1 MIIMENMTLEKI
13 KSNYKQAVITCA
25 WFVAGGYR
33 QMIFGMVDF
42 IPKFLGDEQGIA
54 EQGIKVKDRRM
65 YHVRHVTSVE
75 EGYRWY
81 SGAIETGAVEMPWD
95 DPSKRIALCGENETF
110 GMVESAQFPTTRY
123 NDTAPFRTKLWSGA
137 QMHHFMPA
145 TLSGELEKFI
155 ASDTSVANWLEE
167 RLLWSI
173 DKHSE
178 YLGSMDFVLP
188 NPYFCR
194 CHVRLNHPNGG
205 ASESVAVQLDRDC
218 EDKNLSIY
226 LQTRTLGEYGNVDVK
241 RLPLADN
248 VLFPA
253 SRVVDAL
260 GYVIVDETGQVLDRQ
275 DYTSFLRQINV
286 SLFCQDPSRPVKSR
300 DGSIQVISQAVRESI
315 QIGDDK
321 NIPELKL
328 HNKICDIR
336 QSREDENQGRDQH
349 FYYRDGGAAEAFLR
363 KIVLSAYEKL
373 TIIDPYFSLSS
384 IKMFLSTLN
393 HGVDVRIVTT
403 ADGIKTDGSVA
414 AFQKAVKDMNCSD
427 RRSEVIVAG
436 NGQLHDRF
444 MIIDDSDVWML
455 GSSMKS
461 LGDSLSVIVKL
472 KDGVKTA
479 KLLKDT
485 IDGYNAPTLD
495 EWITQYGS
503 ATQD

>member
-1 MIIMENMTLEKI
+1 MLLEKI

-25 WFVAGGYR
+25 WFVTGGYR
-33 QMIFGMVDF
+33 QLIFGIVDF
-42 IPKFLGDEQGIA
+42 IPNFLGDEQDIA
-54 EQGIKVKDRRM
+54 EQGIKVKGRRM
-65 YHVRHVTSVE
+65 YYVRHVTSAE

-81 SGAIETGAVEMPWD
+81 SGAIETGTVEMPWD
-95 DPSKRIALCGENETF
+95 DPSKRIALHGDNEALD
-110 GMVESAQFPTTRY
+110 MVESAQFPYTRY

-155 ASDTSVANWLEE
+155 SSDTAVANWLEE

-178 YLGSMDFVLP
+178 YLGSVNFVLP

-194 CHVRLNHPNGG
+194 CHVRLNHPDGG
-205 ASESVAVQLDRDC
+205 AAESVAVQLDRDC

-248 VLFPA
+248 VSFPA

-300 DGSIQVISQAVRESI
+300 DGSIQMISQAVRESI
-315 QIGDDK
+315 QIGDDE

-363 KIVLSAYEKL
+363 KIALSGYESL
-373 TIIDPYFSLSS
+373 TIIDPYFSMSS
-384 IKMFLSTLN
+384 LKMFLATLN
-393 HGVDVRIVTT
+393 HGVSVCIVTT
-403 ADGIKTDGSVA
+403 ADGIKTDSGVA

-427 RRSEVIVAG
+427 RRIEVIVAG

-444 MIIDDSDVWML
+444 MIVDDSDVWML

-485 IDGYNAPTLD
+485 IDGFNAPTLD
-495 EWITQYGS
+495 DWITQYGS

>member
-1 MIIMENMTLEKI
+1 MMPGNIE
-13 KSNYKQAVITCA
+13 SNYKQAVITCA
-25 WFVAGGYR
+25 WFVTGGYR
-33 QMIFGMVDF
+33 QLIFGLVDF

-54 EQGIKVKDRRM
+54 EQGIKVKGRRM
-65 YHVRHVTSVE
+65 YYVRHVTSVE

-81 SGAIETGAVEMPWD
+81 SSAIETGAVEMPWD
-95 DPSKRIALCGENETF
+95 DSSKRIALCGENETF
-110 GMVESAQFPTTRY
+110 DMVASAQFPTTRY

-137 QMHHFMPA
+137 QMHHFMPD
-145 TLSGELEKFI
+145 TLSGELVKFI
-155 ASDTSVANWLEE
+155 ASDTAVANWLEE

-178 YLGSMDFVLP
+178 YLGSVNFVLP
-188 NPYFCR
+188 NPYFGR
-194 CHVRLNHPNGG
+194 CHVRLNHPDGG
-205 ASESVAVQLDRDC
+205 AAESVAVQLDRDC
-218 EDKNLSIY
+218 EDKNLKIY
-226 LQTRTLGEYGNVDVK
+226 LQVRTLGEYGNVDAK

-253 SRVVDAL
+253 SRIVDSL

-275 DYTSFLRQINV
+275 DYTPFLRQINV
-286 SLFCQDPSRPVKSR
+286 NLFCQGNPRPVKSR
-300 DGSIQVISQAVRESI
+300 DGSIQMISPAVRESI
-315 QIGDDK
+315 QIGEDE

-336 QSREDENQGRDQH
+336 QSLEDEKQGRDQH

-363 KIVLSAYEKL
+363 KIALSGYESL
-373 TIIDPYFSLSS
+373 TIIDPYFSVSS
-384 IKMFLSTLN
+384 LKMFLTTLN
-393 HGVDVRIVTT
+393 NGVAVCIVTT
-403 ADGIKTDGSVA
+403 ADGIKTDCEVV
-414 AFQKAVKDMNCSD
+414 AFQKAVKDMNCSN
-427 RRSEVIVAG
+427 RRIEVIVAG

-444 MIIDDSDVWML
+444 MIVDDSDVWML

-485 IDGYNAPTLD
+485 IDGFNAPTLD
-495 EWITQYGS
+495 DWITQHGS
-503 ATQD
+503 TTQD